1 MSFRQAL
8 AQHQESAGQGGA
20 GEASTEWRHGCEAG
34 GGSVAMTVPLDC
46 DASVI
51 DSGSSDALQQGEA
64 TGEVRG
70 ELN

>member
-1 MSFRQAL
+1 
-8 AQHQESAGQGGA
+8 
-20 GEASTEWRHGCEAG
+20 
-34 GGSVAMTVPLDC
+34 MTVPLDC